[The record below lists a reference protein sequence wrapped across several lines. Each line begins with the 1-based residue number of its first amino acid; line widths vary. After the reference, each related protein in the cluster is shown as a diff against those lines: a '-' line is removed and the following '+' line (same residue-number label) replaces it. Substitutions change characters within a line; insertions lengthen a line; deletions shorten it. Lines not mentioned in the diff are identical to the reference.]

1 MVQLE
6 DGGWEEINY
15 LFADEIHSTIAV
27 IEPL

>member
-6 DGGWEEINY
+6 DGGWGEMKY
-15 LFADEIHSTIAV
+15 SFVDEIHSAIAV

>member
-6 DGGWEEINY
+6 DGGWGEIKY
-15 LFADEIHSTIAV
+15 FFADEVHSAIAV